1 MSSTK
6 VKIQYSLDVDA
17 LLIRISDQ
25 NIDYAQEVGD
35 FVLHCSPEGEL
46 VLTEVF
52 QATQFLV
59 SLLRSMI
66 QREGV
71 ALT

>member
-6 VKIQYSLDVDA
+6 VKIQYSSDVDA
-17 LLIRISDQ
+17 LLIRISDR
-25 NIDYAQEVGD
+25 NIDYAEEVGD
-35 FVLHCSPEGEL
+35 FVLHYSPEGEL
-46 VLTEVF
+46 VLIEVF
-52 QATQFLV
+52 QATQFLM

-71 ALT
+71 ALA